1 MRYTLM
7 TFVIVAVMAGPMVAE
22 AQTEAA
28 ELDKMSAEQDR
39 KMQEAEMK
47 LEEAQRQLEE
57 AAREMAE
64 LGIRTDANIEVFRHI
79 RGGGRNKAMLG
90 INIGADDGGSGAG
103 VMVEGVTPGGP
114 ADHAGLKAGDV
125 ITKVGD
131 TSLTAESSRASN
143 RKLLDLMRDVE
154 PGEDVK
160 VVYQREGKS
169 QDASVRT
176 KAADAMAFG
185 FVTDGNRNVRF
196 GPKGPHEWKV
206 EIMED
211 AMAPHA
217 PMGGEFFRRWA
228 GMELVSLTP
237 ELGEYFGTDKG
248 LLVVR
253 APGQKDIDI
262 HDGDVILEIGGRTPD
277 SPAHAT
283 RILRSY
289 QPGEKMTLQ
298 LIRKKKK
305 TKVDIT
311 LPEREMSHW
320 VQDGDED
327 IHEIQIAPSHPAPP
341 HHVTEKA
348 APKI

>member
-1 MRYTLM
+1 MRYKLM
-7 TFVIVAVMAGPMVAE
+7 TFVIFAVMAGPMTAQ
-22 AQTEAA
+22 AQTEAD
-28 ELDKMSAEQDR
+28 ELDKVAAEQDR
-39 KMQEAEMK
+39 KMEEAERK

-64 LGIRTDANIEVFRHI
+64 LGIQADSDIEIFRHI
-79 RGGGRNKAMLG
+79 RGGARKAMLG
-90 INIGADDGGSGAG
+90 INIGVDDGGSGAG

-114 ADHAGLKAGDV
+114 ADQAGLKAGDV

-131 TSLTAESSRASN
+131 TSLSSESSRASN
-143 RKLLDLMRDVE
+143 RKLLALMRDVE
-154 PGEDVK
+154 PGQDVK
-160 VVYQREGKS
+160 LVYQRDGKS
-169 QDASVRT
+169 QEASVRT

-196 GPKGPHEWKV
+196 GPRGPNEWKM
-206 EIMED
+206 EIIED
-211 AMAPHA
+211 GMAPHA

-228 GMELVSLTP
+228 GMEMVSLTP
-237 ELGEYFGTDKG
+237 ELGEYFGSDKG

-262 HDGDVILEIGGRTPD
+262 HDGDVILEIDGRTPD

-289 QPGEKMTLQ
+289 QPGEKMTVQ

-305 TKVDIT
+305 TKVEIT

-320 VQDGDED
+320 VQDGEVD
-327 IHEIQIAPSHPAPP
+327 IHEIQIVPPHPAPP
-341 HHVTEKA
+341 HPA
-348 APKI
+348 PGRSPPKI

>member
-1 MRYTLM
+1 MRYKLM
-7 TFVIVAVMAGPMVAE
+7 TFVIVAVMAGPMVAK

-28 ELDKMSAEQDR
+28 EADKVAAEQDR

-64 LGIRTDANIEVFRHI
+64 LGIQTDSDIEVFRHI
-79 RGGGRNKAMLG
+79 RAGGRKAMLG
-90 INIGADDGGSGAG
+90 INIGVGDGGAGTG

-114 ADHAGLKAGDV
+114 ADQAGLKAGDV
-125 ITKVGD
+125 ITKVGE

-143 RKLLDLMRDVE
+143 RKLLERMRDVE

-160 VVYQREGKS
+160 LVYQRDGKS
-169 QDASVRT
+169 QEASVRT

-185 FVTDGNRNVRF
+185 FVTDGGRNVRF
-196 GPKGPHEWKV
+196 GPHGGNQWTV
-206 EIMED
+206 EVMED

-217 PMGGEFFRRWA
+217 PPGVEFFRRWA
-228 GMELVSLTP
+228 GMEMVSLTP
-237 ELGEYFGTDKG
+237 ELGEYFGTEKG

-253 APGQKDIDI
+253 GPGQKDLDI
-262 HDGDVILEIGGRTPD
+262 RDGDVILEIDGRTPD

-305 TKVDIT
+305 TKVEIT

-320 VQDGDED
+320 TPDGKGVRE
-327 IHEIQIAPSHPAPP
+327 IHINPHPAPP
-341 HHVTEKA
+341 HPAPGKP

>member
-1 MRYTLM
+1 MRYKLM
-7 TFVIVAVMAGPMVAE
+7 TFVIAAMMAAPMVAK

-28 ELDKMSAEQDR
+28 QADAAAAELDR
-39 KMQEAEMK
+39 KMEEAERK

-64 LGIRTDANIEVFRHI
+64 LGIQADTDIEVFRQI
-79 RGGGRNKAMLG
+79 RRGGRKAMLG
-90 INIGADDGGSGAG
+90 INIGTGDSGAG
-103 VMVEGVTPGGP
+103 TGAMVEGVTPGGP
-114 ADHAGLKAGDV
+114 ADQAGLKAGDV
-125 ITKVGD
+125 ITKVGE

-143 RKLLDLMRDVE
+143 RKLIEKMREIE

-160 VVYQREGKS
+160 LVYQRDGKS
-169 QDASVRT
+169 QETTVRT

-185 FVTDGNRNVRF
+185 FVTDGGHNVRF
-196 GPKGPHEWKV
+196 GPRGSKEWAV

-211 AMAPHA
+211 ALAPHA
-217 PMGGEFFRRWA
+217 PPGVEFFRRWA
-228 GMELVSLTP
+228 GMEMVSLTP
-237 ELGEYFGTDKG
+237 ELGEYFGADKG

-253 APGQKDIDI
+253 APGQKDLDI
-262 HDGDVILEIGGRTPD
+262 RDGDVILEIDGRTPD

-305 TKVDIT
+305 TKVEIT

-320 VQDGDED
+320 VPDADEVMRE
-327 IHEIQIAPSHPAPP
+327 IHINPHSAPPHPAPG
-341 HHVTEKA
+341 KS

>member
-1 MRYTLM
+1 M
-7 TFVIVAVMAGPMVAE
+7 TFVIFAVMAGPMTAQ
-22 AQTEAA
+22 AQTEAD
-28 ELDKMSAEQDR
+28 ELDKVAAEQDR
-39 KMQEAEMK
+39 KMEEAERK

-64 LGIRTDANIEVFRHI
+64 LGIQADSDIEIFRHI
-79 RGGGRNKAMLG
+79 RGGARKAMLG
-90 INIGADDGGSGAG
+90 INIGVDDGGSGAG

-114 ADHAGLKAGDV
+114 ADQAGLKAGDV
-125 ITKVGD
+125 ITKVGG
-131 TSLTAESSRASN
+131 TSLIAESGRASN
-143 RKLLDLMRDVE
+143 RKLLARMGDVE
-154 PGEDVK
+154 PGQDVK
-160 VVYQREGKS
+160 LVYQRDGKT
-169 QDASVRT
+169 QEASVRT

-196 GPKGPHEWKV
+196 GPRGPNEWKM
-206 EIMED
+206 EIIED

-228 GMELVSLTP
+228 GMEMVSLTS
-237 ELGEYFGTDKG
+237 ELGEYFGTEKG

-262 HDGDVILEIGGRTPD
+262 RDGDVILEIDGRTPD

-289 QPGEKMTLQ
+289 QPGEKMTVQ

-305 TKVDIT
+305 TKVEIT

-320 VQDGDED
+320 VQDGDVD
-327 IHEIQIAPSHPAPP
+327 IHEIQIVPPHPAPP
-341 HHVTEKA
+341 HPA
-348 APKI
+348 PGRSPPKI

>member
-1 MRYTLM
+1 MRYKLM
-7 TFVIVAVMAGPMVAE
+7 TFLIVAVMAGPMVAK

-28 ELDKMSAEQDR
+28 EADKVAAEQDR
-39 KMQEAEMK
+39 KMAEAEMK

-64 LGIRTDANIEVFRHI
+64 LGIQADSDIEVFRQI
-79 RGGGRNKAMLG
+79 RRGGSKAMLG
-90 INIGADDGGSGAG
+90 INIGVSDGGSGTG

-114 ADHAGLKAGDV
+114 ADQAGLKAGDV

-131 TSLTAESSRASN
+131 TSLTAESSRSSN
-143 RKLLDLMRDVE
+143 RKLLGLMRDVE
-154 PGEDVK
+154 PGEDIK
-160 VVYQREGKS
+160 VVYQRDGKS
-169 QDASVRT
+169 QESTVRT
-176 KAADAMAFG
+176 KAANAMAFG
-185 FVTDGNRNVRF
+185 FVTDGDRNVRF
-196 GPKGPHEWKV
+196 GPQGSHDWKM
-206 EIMED
+206 EIIED
-211 AMAPHA
+211 VMAPHA

-228 GMELVSLTP
+228 GMEMVSLTP
-237 ELGEYFGTDKG
+237 ELGEYFGADKG

-253 APGQKDIDI
+253 APGQKEIDI
-262 HDGDVILEIGGRTPD
+262 RDGDVILEIDGRTPD

-305 TKVDIT
+305 TKVEIT

-327 IHEIQIAPSHPAPP
+327 IHEIENIPPHPVPPHPAPGRSP
-341 HHVTEKA
+341 
-348 APKI
+348 PKI

>member
-1 MRYTLM
+1 MRYKLM
-7 TFVIVAVMAGPMVAE
+7 TFVIVAVLAGPMVSE
-22 AQTEAA
+22 AQTEAD
-28 ELDKMSAEQDR
+28 ELDKVSAEQDR
-39 KMQEAEMK
+39 KMEEAERK
-47 LEEAQRQLEE
+47 LEQAQRQLEE

-64 LGIRTDANIEVFRHI
+64 LGIQADSDIEIFRHI
-79 RGGGRNKAMLG
+79 RGGARKAMLG
-90 INIGADDGGSGAG
+90 INIGADEDGSGAG

-114 ADHAGLKAGDV
+114 ADQAGLKAGDV

-143 RKLLDLMRDVE
+143 RKLLATMRDVE
-154 PGEDVK
+154 PGQDVK
-160 VVYQREGKS
+160 LVYQRDGKS
-169 QDASVRT
+169 QEASVRT

-185 FVTDGNRNVRF
+185 FVTDGNRNVRI
-196 GPKGPHEWKV
+196 GSHGSNDWKM
-206 EIMED
+206 EIIED

-228 GMELVSLTP
+228 GMEMVSLTP

-262 HDGDVILEIGGRTPD
+262 RDGDVILEIDGRTPD

-305 TKVDIT
+305 AKVEIT

-320 VQDGDED
+320 VPDGDDHVRELM
-327 IHEIQIAPSHPAPP
+327 IAPRHPNPPHPAPGKLP
-341 HHVTEKA
+341 A
-348 APKI
+348 KI